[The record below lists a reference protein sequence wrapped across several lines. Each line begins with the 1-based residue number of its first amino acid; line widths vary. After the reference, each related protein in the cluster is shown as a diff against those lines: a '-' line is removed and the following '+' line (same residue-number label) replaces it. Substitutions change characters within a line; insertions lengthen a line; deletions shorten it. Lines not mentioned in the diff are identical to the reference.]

1 MKQLSLIKKPLHSK
15 LCLEHG
21 GHITLGRRRRKRPLD
36 VKKPHHL
43 VLKSD
48 FAYGQRMLTRHRPLI
63 KRILQKA
70 KKRFDIKVYEFAIV
84 SNHIHVLAKG
94 RTRSDLQNFFRVVAG
109 HTAQE
114 ILRQHPIS
122 AKERSRAVVS
132 TRGGAPGGTDRG
144 GGGASTAIVDQ
155 SPGGA
160 SPGGASSAAGRTP
173 APHKTRERENK
184 FWQTRLYSRV
194 VSWGREFIS
203 VKKYVIQNTLESLG
217 VIGYKLRRQCRK
229 QKIDRRNTNNTS

>member
-1 MKQLSLIKKPLHSK
+1 MKQLSLIKKSLNSK
-15 LCLEHG
+15 LRLEHG
-21 GHITLGRRRRKRPLD
+21 GHITLGRRRRRRPLD
-36 VKKPHHL
+36 IKQPHHL

-94 RTRSDLQNFFRVVAG
+94 STRSDLQNFFRVVAG

-114 ILRQHPIS
+114 ILRQHPIL
-122 AKERSRAVVS
+122 AKEQSRVGGS
-132 TRGGAPGGTDRG
+132 TRS
-144 GGGASTAIVDQ
+144 GASSALADQ
-155 SPGGA
+155 GPGGA
-160 SPGGASSAAGRTP
+160 SATGRTP
-173 APHKTRERENK
+173 TSAPHKTRERENK

-194 VSWGREFIS
+194 VSWGREFMS
-203 VKKYVIQNTLESLG
+203 VKKYVIQNVFESLG
-217 VIGYKLRRQCRK
+217 VIAYKPRHRHRK
-229 QKIDRRNTNNTS
+229 QKIERLNTNNTS